1 MAKLK
6 PRSDGAPWRNFYGRR
21 KGKSLRPGQEVHM
34 RETLPQLAVPDVGW
48 AENPERRP
56 IDPAALFGRRAELH
70 LEIGFGAGEHLL
82 RLARMHPEHDFI
94 GCEPFENGVAALLPR
109 VAEEGLENIRIHHG
123 DARDLLDVLPAGGL
137 ARCYLLYPDPW
148 PKKKHHRRRFV
159 QPETLDQL
167 ARALRSE
174 AALRMATDIT
184 DYARHSLEQLHRHP
198 DFTWT
203 AEAPGDWR
211 HPWAGWESTR
221 YEAKALRE
229 GRTPLYLR
237 FRRA

>member
-167 ARALRSE
+167 ARAIMPATAWNSCTGIRISPGRPKPRGTGVIPGRGGRARATRQRPCAR
-174 AALRMATDIT
+174 AA
-184 DYARHSLEQLHRHP
+184 
-198 DFTWT
+198 
-203 AEAPGDWR
+203 
-211 HPWAGWESTR
+211 
-221 YEAKALRE
+221 
-229 GRTPLYLR
+229 
-237 FRRA
+237 RRCI